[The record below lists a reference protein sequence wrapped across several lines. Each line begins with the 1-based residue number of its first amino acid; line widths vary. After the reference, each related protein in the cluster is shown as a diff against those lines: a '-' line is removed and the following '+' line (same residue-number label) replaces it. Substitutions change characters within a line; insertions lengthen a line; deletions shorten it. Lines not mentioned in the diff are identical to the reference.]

1 MTAAS
6 GLNLSGQQREK
17 QISTQGEQIPFGA
30 RLGPAPARRGSGRAR
45 VGRWCLEPG
54 RRREVH
60 EKLNEEAR
68 IGKCYV

>member
-1 MTAAS
+1 MAAS
-6 GLNLSGQQREK
+6 GLTPSGQQRENK
-17 QISTQGEQIPFGA
+17 SRRKGKKNAFGA
-30 RLGPAPARRGSGRAR
+30 RLGPGPARRGSGRAR

-54 RRREVH
+54 RRRDVF